1 MLIRWNDL
9 TDRLVGKTARGRRP
23 AIRWPN
29 GVADLKLAENWGAAN
44 IALGVTT
51 LSSFIIGLALASIPI
66 ASIPSSI
73 LALGSIAA
81 FLGSFVLAILSLTSV
96 YALDNY
102 KEKENVT
109 RGSKTRQ
116 IMEPL
121 LGKDPYLD
129 LRLAAFLTMGA
140 MPEWLRAQMRHE
152 SSSAR
157 RPAWLEAR
165 FTEEP
170 YTVERAGLDYLEL
183 ASSIELWDEVPDGS
197 FHGKSFPSSNRR
209 LPDPL
214 KDAVVEIVLFLSSLP
229 DSWEEPDEETME
241 AVMSTI
247 DRLATIDGESFTEA
261 VRRLREED
269 EDKKKAA
276 EDKAKADYNGGI
288 MRTVNATRDALAVE
302 NDDEYKEIQ
311 KGMARLG
318 KISEA
323 GEQAAESVATARAA
337 AVSPTR

>member
-1 MLIRWNDL
+1 M

-183 ASSIELWDEVPDGS
+183 ASSIELWDGAPDGS

-214 KDAVVEIVLFLSSLP
+214 KDAVGEIVLFLSSLP

-241 AVMSTI
+241 AVMRAI
-247 DRLATIDGESFTEA
+247 DRMATIDGESFVEA

-269 EDKKKAA
+269 EDKKRAA
-276 EDKAKADYNGGI
+276 ENKARADYNGEVMKAVDASMNTMDAKADEQYEAVQRG
-288 MRTVNATRDALAVE
+288 MNLLSKMDKLAARSVVPLSPATV
-302 NDDEYKEIQ
+302 Y
-311 KGMARLG
+311 RLPR
-318 KISEA
+318 K
-323 GEQAAESVATARAA
+323 
-337 AVSPTR
+337 

>member
-241 AVMSTI
+241 AVMRAI
-247 DRLATIDGESFTEA
+247 DRMATIDGESFVEA

-269 EDKKKAA
+269 EDKKRAA
-276 EDKAKADYNGGI
+276 ENKAMADYNGEVMKAVDASMNTMDAKADEQYEAVQRG
-288 MRTVNATRDALAVE
+288 MNLLSKMDKLAARSVVPLSPATV
-302 NDDEYKEIQ
+302 Y
-311 KGMARLG
+311 RLPR
-318 KISEA
+318 K
-323 GEQAAESVATARAA
+323 
-337 AVSPTR
+337 

>member
-29 GVADLKLAENWGAAN
+29 GVADLKLAGNWGAAN

-183 ASSIELWDEVPDGS
+183 ASSIELWDEAPDGS

-241 AVMSTI
+241 AVMRAI
-247 DRLATIDGESFTEA
+247 DRMATIDGESFVEA

-269 EDKKKAA
+269 EDKKRAA
-276 EDKAKADYNGGI
+276 ENKARADYNGEVMKAVDASMNTMDAKADEQYEAVQRG
-288 MRTVNATRDALAVE
+288 MNLLSKMDKLAARSVVPLSPATV
-302 NDDEYKEIQ
+302 Y
-311 KGMARLG
+311 RLPR
-318 KISEA
+318 K
-323 GEQAAESVATARAA
+323 
-337 AVSPTR
+337 

>member
-66 ASIPSSI
+66 ASIPSSV

-183 ASSIELWDEVPDGS
+183 ASSIELWAEVPDGS

-241 AVMSTI
+241 AVMRAI
-247 DRLATIDGESFTEA
+247 DRMATIDGESFVEA

-269 EDKKKAA
+269 EDKKRAA
-276 EDKAKADYNGGI
+276 ENKARADYNGEVMKAVDASMNTMDAKADEQYEAVQRG
-288 MRTVNATRDALAVE
+288 MNLLSKMDKLAARSVVPLSPATV
-302 NDDEYKEIQ
+302 Y
-311 KGMARLG
+311 RLPR
-318 KISEA
+318 K
-323 GEQAAESVATARAA
+323 
-337 AVSPTR
+337 

>member
-1 MLIRWNDL
+1 M
-9 TDRLVGKTARGRRP
+9 TDRLVGRTARGERP
-23 AIRWPN
+23 VIRWPKA
-29 GVADLKLAENWGAAN
+29 VADLKLAENWGAAN

-183 ASSIELWDEVPDGS
+183 ASSIELWDKPPCGS

-241 AVMSTI
+241 AVMRAI
-247 DRLATIDGESFTEA
+247 DRMATIDGESFVEA

-269 EDKKKAA
+269 EDKKRAA
-276 EDKAKADYNGGI
+276 ENKAMADYNGEVMKAVDASMNTMDAKADEQYEAVQRG
-288 MRTVNATRDALAVE
+288 MNLLSKMDKLAARSVVPLSPATV
-302 NDDEYKEIQ
+302 Y
-311 KGMARLG
+311 RLPR
-318 KISEA
+318 K
-323 GEQAAESVATARAA
+323 
-337 AVSPTR
+337 

>member
-1 MLIRWNDL
+1 M

-214 KDAVVEIVLFLSSLP
+214 KDAVVEIVLFFSSLP

-241 AVMSTI
+241 AVMRAI
-247 DRLATIDGESFTEA
+247 DRMATIDGESFVEA

-269 EDKKKAA
+269 EDKKRAA
-276 EDKAKADYNGGI
+276 ENKARADYNGEVMKAVDASMDTMDAKADEQYEAVQRG
-288 MRTVNATRDALAVE
+288 MNLLSKMDKLAARSVVPLSPATV
-302 NDDEYKEIQ
+302 Y
-311 KGMARLG
+311 RLPR
-318 KISEA
+318 K
-323 GEQAAESVATARAA
+323 
-337 AVSPTR
+337 

>member
-1 MLIRWNDL
+1 M

-152 SSSAR
+152 SSSTR

-241 AVMSTI
+241 AVMRAI
-247 DRLATIDGESFTEA
+247 DRMATIDGESFVEA

-269 EDKKKAA
+269 EDKKRAA
-276 EDKAKADYNGGI
+276 ENKARADYNGEV
-288 MRTVNATRDALAVE
+288 MKAVNASMNTMDAKADEQYEAVQRGMNLLSKMDKLA
-302 NDDEYKEIQ
+302 
-311 KGMARLG
+311 AR
-318 KISEA
+318 
-323 GEQAAESVATARAA
+323 SVVPLSPATVYRL
-337 AVSPTR
+337 PRK